1 MSLIPI
7 KNELNNLKLKAYKE
21 IDFSENPGYFGS
33 VGGFFRSIATSL
45 RFVLTE
51 KENIVFALLQWGCIV
66 LAYYIWVQV
75 LSWIPEEIWE
85 KAENR
90 DSYNKYA
97 DLILW
102 LWSLACVGLA
112 AYPLGILTACMNA
125 SCILRFQN
133 KESTFTD
140 CFKIALKH
148 SGTIWIFSW
157 IDGWWTIKRIIERLP
172 KKNNRTPASVRAYN
186 EIIYQIWKMLTL
198 GFVPALLFGRSFKEA
213 CQDSLNLAKK
223 RFLPLIKLRL
233 GYSLICWIVGIG
245 CYIGTILFFAF
256 LDDIPAKNDMYSF
269 YKYAGIPMIIAL
281 LVIMLIF
288 RPLYIIS
295 ACRIYISY
303 ACDEGLKGTLPKKS
317 SAYINILVIFAIFSA
332 LIYFTILFHHQLGI
346 DAILQSL

>member
-1 MSLIPI
+1 MSFTQI
-7 KNELNNLKLKAYKE
+7 KDELNNLKLKASHE
-21 IDFSENPGYFGS
+21 INFSKSPGYFGS

-51 KENIVFALLQWGCIV
+51 KENIVFALLQWACIV
-66 LAYYIWVQV
+66 LTYYIWVQV
-75 LSWIPEEIWE
+75 LKWIPEEIWI
-85 KAENR
+85 KAGNG
-90 DSYNKYA
+90 DSQNKCV

-102 LWSLACVGLA
+102 LWSLACVGFA

-125 SCILRFQN
+125 SCILRFKN

-140 CFKIALKH
+140 CFKIALQH

-157 IDGWWTIKRIIERLP
+157 IDGWWTVKRILERLP
-172 KKNNRTPASVRAYN
+172 KKNDRTPTSVKIYR
-186 EIIYQIWKMLTL
+186 ETIYQTWKMLTL
-198 GFVPALLFGRSFKEA
+198 GFMPAILFGRSLKDA
-213 CQDSLNLAKK
+213 CNDSLSLTKK

-245 CYIGTILFFAF
+245 CYIGTILIFIFIPELPAIN
-256 LDDIPAKNDMYSF
+256 DIYSF
-269 YKYAGIPMIIAL
+269 YKYAGIPMILAL
-281 LVIMLIF
+281 LIIMLVF

-303 ACDEGLKGTLPKKS
+303 ACNEGLKGNLPEKS
-317 SAYINILVIFAIFSA
+317 SSYINILVIFAILTTLICCA
-332 LIYFTILFHHQLGI
+332 LLFHQQMGI

>member
-85 KAENR
+85 KAENG

-157 IDGWWTIKRIIERLP
+157 IDGWWTVERIIERLP

-256 LDDIPAKNDMYSF
+256 WFTHVRHDNKSTAIGKDLFQS
-269 YKYAGIPMIIAL
+269 
-281 LVIMLIF
+281 
-288 RPLYIIS
+288 RQ
-295 ACRIYISY
+295 
-303 ACDEGLKGTLPKKS
+303 GTANTGVVS
-317 SAYINILVIFAIFSA
+317 D
-332 LIYFTILFHHQLGI
+332 FTIFVQRYIEVYADDCLFAGKVKFVNCHHNLNI
-346 DAILQSL
+346 FV